1 MGTPANPT
9 TNLGSI
15 RTAVPLPPEP
25 SQTPS
30 GLPPS
35 KLQRPPMDFNSR
47 GMRLNDALRNA
58 INLLV
63 SGLSILATVLVVVP
77 LVAILGYLIY
87 KGASSL
93 NLNFFTKIPAPVG
106 ESGGGM
112 ANSIVGSG
120 VVLALASLM
129 GIPVGIAAGVYLA
142 EYGRGRFLG
151 NAVRFTA
158 DVLNGVPSI
167 VMGIAI
173 YSLIVMQQKHFSAFA
188 GGVALAVMMVPTITR
203 TTEEML
209 ATVPHAIR
217 EAALGLGV
225 PKWRTTVSVAL
236 ATAAPGIITGCM
248 LAFARVAGETAP
260 LLFTAFGN
268 QFWSLSLNEPIGALP
283 LQIYLYAI
291 SPYDEWHRLAWA
303 GSLVLIVMIM
313 VAVTLVRVYAS
324 RGAMKG
330 GS

>member
-1 MGTPANPT
+1 V
-9 TNLGSI
+9 LL
-15 RTAVPLPPEP
+15 PL
-25 SQTPS
+25 
-30 GLPPS
+30 
-35 KLQRPPMDFNSR
+35 
-47 GMRLNDALRNA
+47 A
-58 INLLV
+58 
-63 SGLSILATVLVVVP
+63 
-77 LVAILGYLIY
+77 AILFYLVY

-93 NLNFFTKIPAPVG
+93 NLAFFTHIPAPVG
-106 ESGGGM
+106 EQGGGM
-112 ANSIVGSG
+112 ANAIVGSG
-120 VVLALASLM
+120 IILLLASAM
-129 GIPVGIAAGVYLA
+129 GIPIGIGAGVYLA
-142 EYGRGRFLG
+142 EFGQGTFLA

-167 VMGIAI
+167 VMGISI

-188 GGVALAVMMVPTITR
+188 GGVALGIMMIPTVTR

-225 PKWRTTVSVAL
+225 PKWRTVLSVSL
-236 ATAAPGIITGCM
+236 RTASPGIITGCM

-268 QFWSLSLNEPIGALP
+268 QFWSFRLNEPIAALP
-283 LQIYLYAI
+283 LQIFVYAI

-303 GSLVLIVMIM
+303 GALVLIVLIM
-313 VAVTLVRVYAS
+313 VSVTLVRIFAN
-324 RGAMKG
+324 RGVLKG